1 VQLCVTNYNTE
12 NHKESTENH
21 RDKNNLFKQ
30 LQDINKSLTLMLK
43 KTFETSGNKLFR
55 YRGQIPV
62 ILFIAAIPVIY
73 FTDYSLLTKHHTL
86 FCILTLAAVLVS
98 FSGIFI
104 RAYTIGT
111 TPIGTSGRNRD
122 KQVAAF
128 LNKTGIYSVVR
139 HPLYLGNYLIWLGL
153 LIFTFNIY
161 FIILASLAFWLFY
174 ERIMYAEE
182 CFLEMRFGEDFRN
195 WSYQTPAFFPS
206 FKNYSKSH
214 VPFSFKSVL
223 RREYSGLLAVTISYV
238 FIDLLRYYFIN
249 KSLDINRFSIC
260 SFIVILIV
268 VLVIRT
274 IKHSTKLLDEEDRS

>member
-1 VQLCVTNYNTE
+1 
-12 NHKESTENH
+12 
-21 RDKNNLFKQ
+21 
-30 LQDINKSLTLMLK
+30 MLK
-43 KTFETSGNKLFR
+43 NSFETIGNKLFR
-55 YRGQIPV
+55 YRGQIPAIV
-62 ILFIAAIPVIY
+62 FISAIPVIY
-73 FTDYSLLTKHHTL
+73 FTNYSLLIYHHTL
-86 FCILTLAAVLVS
+86 FYILTLAAVLVS
-98 FSGIFI
+98 ISGLFI

-122 KQVAAF
+122 KQVANF

-161 FIILASLAFWLFY
+161 FVILTSLAFWLFY

-182 CFLEMRFGEDFRN
+182 CFLEKKFGEDFKS
-195 WSYQTPAFFPS
+195 WSSQTPAFIPCLKKHIS
-206 FKNYSKSH
+206 SK

-238 FIDLLRYYFIN
+238 FIDLLRYYFMN
-249 KSLDINRFSIC
+249 KSIDMNRFSVYI
-260 SFIVILIV
+260 FIVILIV

-274 IKHSTKLLDEEDRS
+274 IKHSTKLLNEEDRS